1 MALMEKIVAISFEA
15 GGDLSA
21 DQWKFVTVAAD
32 TQVDLHASAGA
43 MPTGVL
49 LNNPDAA
56 GKAAEVAVGGVIKIE
71 ASAVIAAGADVT
83 TTAAG
88 LAAVATTGNAIV
100 GQCLKGAGAAGEL
113 AEVLLGHRGVA
124 P

>member
-1 MALMEKIVAISFEA
+1 MALMEMVKAISFEA

-32 TQVDLHASAGA
+32 EQVDLHASAGDL
-43 MPTGVL
+43 PTGVL

-56 GKAAEVAVGGVIKIE
+56 GRAAEVAVGGVIKVE
-71 ASAVIAAGADVT
+71 AAAAIAAGAEV
-83 TTAAG
+83 AADGSG
-88 LAAVATTGNAIV
+88 LAVTASTGNAIV

-113 AEVLLGHRGVA
+113 AEVLLGYRGVA